1 MDFSGKI
8 VLITGSAGG
17 LGKAIAEAYL
27 NAGAK
32 VSICDIN
39 EERLKVTV
47 GEFKRTHGND
57 KFLATV
63 TDVTDE
69 ASVNE
74 VFAKTIEKFGRLDIM
89 INNAGVAD
97 KFDPVGAVDRSLW
110 DRVLAIN
117 LTAPFLFCK
126 LAVNQ
131 FLAQEPAGGV
141 IVNIASVAS
150 LKSGIAGS

>member
-39 EERLKVTV
+39 EERLKVTA
-47 GEFKRTHGND
+47 GEFKRAHGND

-63 TDVTDE
+63 TDITDE
-69 ASVNE
+69 ASVDE

-97 KFDPVGAVDRSLW
+97 KFVSG
-110 DRVLAIN
+110 LAS
-117 LTAPFLFCK
+117 
-126 LAVNQ
+126 
-131 FLAQEPAGGV
+131 EV
-141 IVNIASVAS
+141 IEN
-150 LKSGIAGS
+150 G